1 MSIFNFIKKEKK
13 EDAKNGEEKKQKAP
27 EAREKK
33 VDSVVAAIKDSHSK
47 ILVRPHVTEKSSNAK
62 IQNKYVVEVDPG
74 ANVIEVKKAIQNLF
88 HVEPI
93 KINSMTI
100 RGKVRRFGRFF
111 GTTKNRKKVIITLKE
126 GQKIDLGEGK

>member
-13 EDAKNGEEKKQKAP
+13 EDAKKGEEKKEKAP
-27 EAREKK
+27 EASGKK
-33 VDSVVAAIKDSHSK
+33 VAPVVAPVKDFYSK
-47 ILVRPHVTEKSSNAK
+47 ILVRPHITEKSSNAK

-93 KINSMTI
+93 KTNSITL

-111 GTTKNRKKVIITLKE
+111 GKTKNRKKVILTLKE